1 MFTPSLANATS
12 EERSVFSGKRFVS
25 GRELWTLLGDDAGTI
40 SVQIAAA
47 APVASGGDSGSD
59 SDRSGDSGGGGSSGD
74 GVRGAGIRVF
84 VGVGRRRAEGEEGG
98 GGGGGGS
105 IDGVGGLGG
114 LLVGAFAAEVV
125 LPDLNAVNGVVHGVA
140 GVVTFPGYARPAA
153 GVEVER

>member
-1 MFTPSLANATS
+1 MSPPSPDMFLW
-12 EERSVFSGKRFVS
+12 ERPDGCH
-25 GRELWTLLGDDAGTI
+25 LG
-40 SVQIAAA
+40 
-47 APVASGGDSGSD
+47 
-59 SDRSGDSGGGGSSGD
+59 
-74 GVRGAGIRVF
+74 
-84 VGVGRRRAEGEEGG
+84 E
-98 GGGGGGS
+98 GGGS